1 MVALTNPKFGMVSTL
16 PVTNG
21 MAPVRS
27 DIQPTAMPS
36 TQMAAAGALPTQQP
50 TQQYGLSGY
59 ESAAQQGL
67 GQAQGTLSNAI
78 RMLAGVGNEA
88 SGLFNQYAG
97 TGNQANQLQAAYS
110 GALGPQA
117 QAQAFQNF
125 QESPATQF
133 LRDQGT
139 QQTVNA
145 AAATGQ
151 NVGGNLL
158 KELSQFNQGLASQDL
173 NNQISQLNTL
183 SGQGMS
189 AAGNQANIMSAL
201 AGQGANLMSQG
212 AGYQYG
218 TGQNLANTRLG
229 VGQQLSSNVGNT
241 TSGLANLQNQQGT
254 TLSDILGGNAS
265 AIANLMSQTGSSL
278 GGNQMNLASILAN
291 LATGQGSQLAGL
303 QSQIGASNAAGTTG
317 QASAIGNLLSGLM
330 GAGGQ
335 AGGFANLLGFSDR
348 RLKKDIEKVGE
359 LPNGLNWY
367 KWTWNGLLG
376 LAGEAYGVIA
386 DEVKAVMPSAVIRQ
400 DNGFDAVNY
409 GEVLNVQL

>member
-16 PVTNG
+16 PVTSG

-27 DIQPTAMPS
+27 DIQPTAVPS
-36 TQMAAAGALPTQQP
+36 TQMAATGALPTQQP

-133 LRDQGT
+133 LREQGT
-139 QQTVNA
+139 QQAVNA

-229 VGQQLSSNVGNT
+229 VGQQLSSNIGNT

-317 QASAIGNLLSGLM
+317 QASAIGNLLSTGL
-330 GAGGQ
+330 GAAGN
-335 AGGFANLLGFSDR
+335 AGGFASLLGFSDR
-348 RLKKDIEKVGE
+348 RLKKEIEKVGE
-359 LPNGLNWY
+359 LPNGLSWY
-367 KWTWNGLLG
+367 KWKWNGLLG
-376 LAGEAYGVIA
+376 LTGAAYGVIA
-386 DEVKAVMPSAVIRQ
+386 DEVKAAMPSAVIRQ

>member
-1 MVALTNPKFGMVSTL
+1 MVALTNPKFGMVTGAPAVS
-16 PVTNG
+16 G

-36 TQMAAAGALPTQQP
+36 TQMAATGTLPTQQP

-67 GQAQGTLSNAI
+67 NQSQGTLSNAI

-158 KELSQFNQGLASQDL
+158 KELSRFNQGLASQDL
-173 NNQISQLNTL
+173 NNQINQLNTL
-183 SGQGMS
+183 SGRGMQ
-189 AAGNQANIMSAL
+189 AVGNQANIMSAL

-229 VGQQLSSNVGNT
+229 VGQQLSSNIGNVS
-241 TSGLANLQNQQGT
+241 SGLANLQNQQGLN
-254 TLSDILGGNAS
+254 LSDILGGNAS

-303 QSQIGASNAAGTTG
+303 QSQIGASNAAGTVG
-317 QASAIGNLLSGLM
+317 QANAISNLI
-330 GAGGQ
+330 GQ
-335 AGGFANLLGFSDR
+335 GSQAATMAMMMSDR
-348 RLKKDIEKVGE
+348 RLKKDIKKVGE
-359 LPNGLNWY
+359 LPNGLSWY
-367 KWTWNGLLG
+367 KWKWNGLLG
-376 LAGEAYGVIA
+376 YAGESYGVIA